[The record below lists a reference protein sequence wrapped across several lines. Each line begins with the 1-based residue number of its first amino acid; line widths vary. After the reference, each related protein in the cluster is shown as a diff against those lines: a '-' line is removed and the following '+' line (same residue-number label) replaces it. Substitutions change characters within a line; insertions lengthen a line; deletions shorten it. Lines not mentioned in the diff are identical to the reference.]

1 MKQCYL
7 LRASHVQPFIKEMID
22 IGMPLS
28 SMLQKCNIEEHWLS
42 NPSQL
47 INEPS
52 VWKLLNIPYTQ
63 EGIVD
68 FGFQVTQR
76 NALTS
81 YGEFG
86 RSLSACRTVYEAI
99 HKFIS
104 SMPKQTNAPTFR
116 MQFDDKYLWF
126 IRDGI
131 KGVSEGC
138 EQVEQHVIGL
148 MIQTVRLGAGNL
160 WTPPKVRMQAQY
172 LSTDV
177 GQSFLGESEITLGHA
192 YTAIAIPKKTL
203 LESIDPKYDI
213 IRNVK
218 SERIIPTE
226 LDVMINDL
234 MKHGHASTRFEL
246 KACAQ
251 QLGVHP
257 RWLQRNLRENNTSF
271 REIATKYRMELAKA
285 HLTDASISITEVAL
299 ELGYSDQAN
308 FWRAF
313 IKYTGVSPTE
323 YRKFIKQS

>member
-7 LRASHVQPFIKEMID
+7 LRTSHVQPFIKEMID

-28 SMLQKCNIEEHWLS
+28 SMLHKCKIEEHWLS
-42 NPSQL
+42 NPNQL

-52 VWKLLNIPYTQ
+52 VWQLLHIPYAR
-63 EGIVD
+63 EGVVD

-86 RSLSACRTVYEAI
+86 RSLTASSTVYEAI
-99 HKFIS
+99 QKFIS

-116 MQFDDKYLWF
+116 IQGDKNDLWF
-126 IRDGI
+126 IREGI
-131 KGVSEGC
+131 KGLSEGC

-148 MIQTVRLGAGNL
+148 MIQTVRLGAGDT
-160 WTPPKVRMQAQY
+160 WVPPKVRMQTKKLIQG
-172 LSTDV
+172 V
-177 GQSFLGESEITLGHA
+177 GRSFLGESDITLGHIH
-192 YTAIAIPKKTL
+192 TAIAIPKKIL
-203 LESIDPKYDI
+203 LQPISYTYDFI
-213 IRNVK
+213 KTEVN
-218 SERIIPTE
+218 ERIIPTE
-226 LDVMINDL
+226 PSMMIHDL
-234 MKHGHASTRFEL
+234 MKYGHGSTRFEL

-323 YRKFIKQS
+323 YRKFIEQS